1 VPGSSLRG
9 VLRQSVTDA
18 DSDFADDLF
27 GPRTINERQDIR
39 AGSLSVGDGNLLLL
53 PVRCLAGVLSFVTSP
68 FILRRYR
75 RDGIMAK
82 ANSAWPDV
90 PQCGGEDRALIA
102 PQSVNCVDGEPLV
115 LEDLDLQAERCEE
128 DERWASI
135 IAKLVHAEDQ
145 EAQNDLVSRFA
156 ILPDNVMQHLAET
169 ATEIRARI
177 AIDQDKGTV
186 KDGALWHEEALP
198 AESVLWGLMAS
209 ADQHSSAGLRKA
221 LSPGKTLQVGGN
233 AGIGAGLARLLLGE
247 SP

>member
-1 VPGSSLRG
+1 MESS
-9 VLRQSVTDA
+9 QQ
-18 DSDFADDLF
+18 
-27 GPRTINERQDIR
+27 PR

-53 PVRCLAGVLSFVTSP
+53 PVRCLAGVVSYVTSP
-68 FILRRYR
+68 FILRRYQ
-75 RDGIMAK
+75 RDGIIANGGANGDWPPECEAK
-82 ANSAWPDV
+82 DSALVV
-90 PQCGGEDRALIA
+90 PQ
-102 PQSVNCVDGEPLV
+102 QSVNCIDGKDGKMVV
-115 LEDLDLQAERCEE
+115 LEDLDLRAETSE
-128 DERWASI
+128 A
-135 IAKLVHAEDQ
+135 AKLWAGIVAKIVHAGDQ
-145 EAQNDLVSRFA
+145 EAQNELMRRFA
-156 ILPDNVMQHLAET
+156 IRPDNVMQHLAET